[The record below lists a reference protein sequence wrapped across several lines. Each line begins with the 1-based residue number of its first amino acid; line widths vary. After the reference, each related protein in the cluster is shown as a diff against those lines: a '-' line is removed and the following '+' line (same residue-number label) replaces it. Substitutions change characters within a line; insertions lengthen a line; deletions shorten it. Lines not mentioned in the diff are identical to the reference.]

1 MNEVNGTV
9 AVETMIS
16 APAARGPSELREP
29 TTDDLVAAA
38 IRMARAAGLSWVHIN
53 QVLGGAETARAQ
65 TTTPSRISV

>member
-9 AVETMIS
+9 AAETTIS

-38 IRMARAAGLSWVHIN
+38 IRVARGAGLSWVHIN
-53 QVLGGAETARAQ
+53 QVLGGAESAQ